1 MSSWAFLI
9 YKIVFSD
16 ALSMNGYSKADF
28 GKVLADHN
36 SEMRITLIYRLALD
50 L

>member
-1 MSSWAFLI
+1 VSSWAFLI

-36 SEMRITLIYRLALD
+36 SAMRITLTHRLAL
-50 L
+50 